1 MGQIL
6 KACALEFKEGMSAP
20 IVKAYAEGRQT
31 ELLLEIARKH
41 NIPIEQSETEELFD
55 ILKTVPLD
63 TSIPPQLYESVARI
77 FAFLY
82 AKTSEY

>member
-6 KACALEFKEGMSAP
+6 KACALEFIEGMSAP
-20 IVKAYAEGRQT
+20 IVKAYTEGRQA

-41 NIPIEQSETEELFD
+41 NIPIEQSEADGLFD
-55 ILKTVPLD
+55 ILKAVPLD
-63 TSIPPQLYESVARI
+63 TSIPPQLYESVARV